1 MCIIKTF
8 VQLYYLLEAWV
19 CKAKTQNVL
28 HKVEVYAFRNL
39 STGTIF
45 FVESR
50 TIHFME
56 IVFSVPSSTHGVTYA
71 RSDSIIKS

>member
-1 MCIIKTF
+1 MCIIKAS

-19 CKAKTQNVL
+19 CKANTQTVL

-39 STGTIF
+39 STETIF

-50 TIHFME
+50 TIHFIE
-56 IVFSVPSSTHGVTYA
+56 IVFSVPSSTRDVTYV